1 MKLLVFSAKDFEIPF
16 LNKAN
21 ENRHKIS
28 YTQDALSSET
38 AMQAVGY
45 DAISIFSGDDA
56 GNIVLQK
63 LWDFGVKYIAIRA
76 TGFNN
81 INIKP
86 ALQLGLKV
94 ANTPNYSPHAI
105 AEHAAALLLS
115 LNRNLILADQQVHNY
130 NFVLDNL
137 MGVNLH
143 GKTVGIIG
151 TGNIGSVMAKIM
163 NGFGCK
169 ILANDIA
176 PDNDLVEFCDLKYTS
191 LEQLCRQADFI
202 SLHIPLSYENHSL
215 INMKRLGWMKKKVIL
230 INTAR
235 GAIVDHKALLQA
247 LKDRTIGAYGA
258 DVYPR
263 ERSIFFRDHSVTW
276 IKDEQLKELLSYKN
290 VLLTPHQAFVT
301 EEALE
306 NIARITIGNLDEW
319 EQHKSCKNE
328 ISYRI
333 KTIAQG

>member
-21 ENRHKIS
+21 DNKHQIA
-28 YTQDALSSET
+28 YTQDALNSES

-56 GNIVLQK
+56 NNIVLKK
-63 LWDFGVKYIAIRA
+63 LRDFGVKYIAVRA

-81 INIKP
+81 IHIKP
-86 ALQLGLKV
+86 AYQLGIKV
-94 ANTPNYSPHAI
+94 ANAPNYSPHAI
-105 AEHAAALLLS
+105 AEQAITLLLA

-137 MGVNLH
+137 IGVNLH

-163 NGFGCK
+163 HGFGCK
-169 ILANDIA
+169 ILANDLE
-176 PDNDLVEFCDLKYTS
+176 PDNDLVEFCNLTYTS
-191 LEQLCRQADFI
+191 LEQLCRRSDFI
-202 SLHIPLSYENHSL
+202 SLHIPLSYENYSL
-215 INMKRLGWMKKKVIL
+215 INKKRLGWMKKNVIL

-247 LKDRTIGAYGA
+247 LKDRNIGAYGA
-258 DVYPR
+258 DVYER
-263 ERSIFFRDHSVTW
+263 ENDLFFRDHSTDG
-276 IKDEQLKELLSYKN
+276 IDDEQLKELLSYKN
-290 VLLTPHQAFVT
+290 VLLTPHQAYVT
-301 EEALE
+301 VEALE
-306 NIARITIGNLDEW
+306 NIARITIQNLDDW
-319 EQHKSCKNE
+319 EQLKSCKNE
-328 ISYRI
+328 IGY
-333 KTIAQG
+333 KTLTL